1 VNRDV
6 VILACAISAGV
17 HGALMPVHF
26 GEGLGPGVG
35 FAAATVLLGAVAAAM
50 TMRPASDYALV
61 AAAVVLGG
69 LLVSYALAATVGLPL
84 VHPSP
89 EPVDGLALA
98 TKAVEAVGLLAAASV
113 FGDGEDRKTVPLPLP
128 ALIAVFSA
136 LVALAVTTGHGAHT

>member
-17 HGALMPVHF
+17 HGALMPAHF

-50 TMRPASDYALV
+50 TMRPASDYALG

-98 TKAVEAVGLLAAASV
+98 TKTVEAVGLLAAASV
-113 FGDGEDRKTVPLPLP
+113 FGEGEHRKTVPLSLP